1 MEVNYA
7 IYEKVDP
14 LIRLY
19 ISEDWHQLCYLF
31 TKGNMLSEKKNN
43 SLAYRQFF
51 FFDLRVLMCKLDFIN
66 FVIFR
71 NSGNE
76 GSYPKLSWEKGRS
89 L

>member
-1 MEVNYA
+1 MKTGINCVIFLLEGT
-7 IYEKVDP
+7 
-14 LIRLY
+14 
-19 ISEDWHQLCYLF
+19 CYRKK
-31 TKGNMLSEKKNN
+31 TKFFGIPPI
-43 SLAYRQFF
+43 F

-76 GSYPKLSWEKGRS
+76 GSYPKLSGEKGRS

>member
-14 LIRLY
+14 LIRLF

-31 TKGNMLSEKKNN
+31 TKGNMLSKKKK
-43 SLAYRQFF
+43 FFGIPPIF
-51 FFDLRVLMCKLDFIN
+51 FFDLRVLMCKLDFMN

-76 GSYPKLSWEKGRS
+76 GSYPKLSGEKGRS